1 MVPTNYCCGRRQ
13 SYPNP
18 IRMVRKSFRL
28 GLLRK
33 ICTVRFSFNK
43 QKAAGA
49 QTQLRVQTKAAANN

>member
-1 MVPTNYCCGRRQ
+1 
-13 SYPNP
+13 
-18 IRMVRKSFRL
+18 MVRKSFRL

-43 QKAAGA
+43 QKAAGT